1 LTLNM
6 SIQGENGREGEY
18 LAAKWLNRQGY
29 EIHAINWKSSHQEI
43 YIIATNCHFWVFV
56 EVKTKTTSNILQPEN
71 AVNSEKQKN
80 MIKAAR
86 RFMSKTNDIKK
97 IRFDV
102 ISVFFVSHGIQMLH
116 FKDAFFPIIRNN
128 VHRNPIGFL

>member
-1 LTLNM
+1 MT
-6 SIQGENGREGEY
+6 IQGENGREGEY

-29 EIHAINWKSSHQEI
+29 EIYAVNWKSSHQEI
-43 YIIATNCHFWVFV
+43 DIIATNCHFWVFV

-71 AVNSEKQKN
+71 AVNSEKRKN

-86 RFMSKTNDIKK
+86 RFVSKANDNKK

-128 VHRNPIGFL
+128 VHRKSIGFL

>member
-1 LTLNM
+1 M
-6 SIQGENGREGEY
+6 SIQGEHGREGEY

-43 YIIATNCHFWVFV
+43 DIIATNCHFWVFV
-56 EVKTKTTSNILQPEN
+56 EVKTKSTSNILQPEN

-86 RFMSKTNDIKK
+86 RFMAKTNDNKK

-102 ISVFFVSHGIQMLH
+102 ISVDLLSGFPTTKNGYDCIV
-116 FKDAFFPIIRNN
+116 AFTDR
-128 VHRNPIGFL
+128 